1 METTKCDRCGLEN
14 NGIEFKDKYNVN
26 LCECCESEI
35 KRLDTKKHAEKIR
48 GAIMSMTLRRGFNQD
63 FNQYLNENPKEKQEW
78 DRLNKILDDII
89 KKGY

>member
-1 METTKCDRCGLEN
+1 MN
-14 NGIEFKDKYNVN
+14 
-26 LCECCESEI
+26 
-35 KRLDTKKHAEKIR
+35 
-48 GAIMSMTLRRGFNQD
+48 MTLRRGFNQD